1 MAEDLVDRAIDLEGK
16 RAGWSPGP
24 CRTADLPLPG
34 GDFEGFDRY
43 ISGAACALGE
53 SWGLAPEAASRLVRT
68 YGTEHVKL
76 LAYALD
82 DRRLLEPLGAGCSVL
97 RAQAAFAAAEEMA
110 LTLDDFMARRTD
122 LMLFHRRNGL
132 DVATEAA
139 KEMGRVL
146 GWGRRERQE
155 QVERY
160 RRTAAAML
168 DFAGKEN
175 PTAVAA
181 SS

>member
-1 MAEDLVDRAIDLEGK
+1 MNQVIDQEAK
-16 RAGWSPGP
+16 RFGWVPEP
-24 CRTADLPLPG
+24 CRTAELPLPG
-34 GDFEGFDRY
+34 GDLEGFERY
-43 ISGAACALGE
+43 SAGAALTLENA
-53 SWGLAPEAASRLVRT
+53 WGLSPDGASRLVRT

-76 LAYALD
+76 LAYALH

-110 LTLDDFMARRTD
+110 LTLEDFMARRTD
-122 LMLFHRRNGL
+122 LMLFDRDHGL
-132 DVATEAA
+132 DVAPQAA
-139 KEMGRVL
+139 AEMGRVL
-146 GWGRRERQE
+146 GWSRSERRE

-160 RRTAAAML
+160 RRSAAAML
-168 DFAGKEN
+168 APIREEV